1 MNGRFW
7 NKKEKVIA
15 KDIGPKRHCKI
26 GPKIESWGTPDV
38 IVSNSLCLLF
48 I

>member
-1 MNGRFW
+1 MDAFGI
-7 NKKEKVIA
+7 KKK
-15 KDIGPKRHCKI
+15 KSLQKTSSKI